1 MIESILGTFIVL
13 ASYSLG
19 YWQGTQRKAV
29 TKARKPSKE
38 GNGATQPDIKQHTPF
53 SKILP
58 KDEKAER

>member
-1 MIESILGTFIVL
+1 MIESMLGIFIVL
-13 ASYSLG
+13 ATYSLG

-29 TKARKPSKE
+29 TKARKPPKE
-38 GNGATQPDIKQHTPF
+38 GRGATQPCLKQSTPF